1 MQNTASDPA
10 LLWLLHFGEDK
21 HIVLQESS
29 LAAGENALALTWPGV
44 IPMCPLWPQRTPQ
57 CALLRAMYL
66 FHALHREWFSV
77 LKIWAPVKA
86 FSSSWKGLSV

>member
-44 IPMCPLWPQRTPQ
+44 IPMCPL
-57 CALLRAMYL
+57 
-66 FHALHREWFSV
+66 
-77 LKIWAPVKA
+77 
-86 FSSSWKGLSV
+86 